1 MNAQPTTIDELLTQI
16 QRHLLPYVA
25 SLTNFQ
31 TPTELQ
37 EFRSHLHSIHYFCV
51 RAESPVAISKQLETL
66 LSTSASFWQLL
77 SDNEMLLT
85 NLKDFTR
92 VRTFSAEAEGITNLE
107 ELISGEDSLRDV
119 IINSVAFMLN
129 WKANTIWVD
138 SAKKART
145 VMAKNYMLEIQ
156 DRIWQFIKETT
167 QDTEQID
174 LEQAEKVKDRAEKF
188 VEFIHLSELTT
199 EAQVTLL
206 MQIYTMLLRFQL
218 GQLIVLLENQRDNEA
233 ERTI

>member
-1 MNAQPTTIDELLTQI
+1 
-16 QRHLLPYVA
+16 
-25 SLTNFQ
+25 
-31 TPTELQ
+31 
-37 EFRSHLHSIHYFCV
+37 
-51 RAESPVAISKQLETL
+51 
-66 LSTSASFWQLL
+66 
-77 SDNEMLLT
+77 MLLT

-119 IINSVAFMLN
+119 IINSIAFMLN

-167 QDTEQID
+167 QDTEQMD
-174 LEQAEKVKDRAEKF
+174 LEQAAKVRDRAEKF
-188 VEFIHLSELTT
+188 VEFIHVSDLTT

-218 GQLIVLLENQRDNEA
+218 GQLIVLLENQRDNES
-233 ERTI
+233 E

>member
-1 MNAQPTTIDELLTQI
+1 MNAEPTTIDGLLTQI

-25 SLTNFQ
+25 SLTDFQ
-31 TPTELQ
+31 TPSELQ
-37 EFRSHLHSIHYFCV
+37 QFRSYLHSIHYFCV
-51 RAESPVAISKQLETL
+51 RAEFPIAINKQVETL
-66 LSTSASFWQLL
+66 LSTSGSFWQLL

-119 IINSVAFMLN
+119 IINSIAFMLN

-167 QDTEQID
+167 QETEQMD
-174 LEQAEKVKDRAEKF
+174 LDQAAKVRDRAEKF

-218 GQLIVLLENQRDNEA
+218 GQLIVLLENHRDNVTE
-233 ERTI
+233 